1 MKEERTGKCLW
12 QVDHIRVHLWH
23 RYSIMVNQVKVA
35 TVKFWGDDLILI
47 NRNPW
52 FRSFPKFVNSNP
64 LPRKSCQEPQ
74 ALEYRFNWDI
84 YIYMYI
90 LHCSCSWNVASYKW
104 KVHNGNLKSSL
115 VVKFHLTAF
124 HCQFWCVGQGIK
136 QTYLYLY
143 LSYPVFQ
150 AQWDRYDQR
159 IIKPWII

>member
-1 MKEERTGKCLW
+1 MKEERTGKCLR

-52 FRSFPKFVNSNP
+52 FRSFPKFVSSNP

-84 YIYMYI
+84 YIYVYTPLQWAPGML
-90 LHCSCSWNVASYKW
+90 LHINGKFTTEIWN
-104 KVHNGNLKSSL
+104 
-115 VVKFHLTAF
+115 
-124 HCQFWCVGQGIK
+124 QGIK
-136 QTYLYLY
+136 QTYLYMY